1 MTQKFPLQDNESFYG
16 GAIEDGLCMPFKDG
30 FKRDL
35 RDWFSGNQASPT
47 LLSSKGRI
55 LRGDKPFSFEFKNGE
70 LIIESEE
77 ELKLEKVGETLR
89 DAYLYFSKTYFKN
102 YKGHLDDLMFSAPQY
117 DTWISM
123 RYEPTEEKV
132 LNYAKEILEQ
142 GYKPGVLILDD
153 SWAIDYG
160 VFEFNKN
167 FFPHPEETI
176 EKLHSLGFKVMV
188 WETPFISADSRNYRE
203 LSKQGLLLKNTEG
216 KDVITWWWNGYSAV
230 LDLSKKEAREW
241 LDSQN
246 KSLMSRYKID
256 GFKMD
261 ASDPDYYPKNS
272 VFSDNSH
279 KAFQSKYY
287 SEIGLNYSFNEMR
300 ACYQVEGAAL
310 SQRMRDKNHSW
321 TFEGIERL
329 VQNAISMSLMGYF
342 YFAPDMV
349 GGGMLCDFERE
360 DFKFDEELFV
370 RYAEIAVFLPMIQFS
385 LLPWKC
391 LSDANQKLMKSLME
405 LRESLV
411 PTILSLK
418 KEAEEKHYPI
428 IRPLFLEYP
437 NDNYENV
444 MDEFMLGEDILVA
457 PILNKGQTSRT
468 VVVPC
473 GNWIDLDGNNYQKG
487 TYNLCAPLGKPIFLK
502 RQK

>member
-1 MTQKFPLQDNESFYG
+1 MIKKFKILGNELFYG
-16 GAIEDGLCMPFKDG
+16 GAIEDGIQMPFKDG

-35 RDWFSGNQASPT
+35 TDWFSGNQASPT

-55 LRGDKPFSFEFKNGE
+55 LRGNRPFSFEFKNDE
-70 LIIESEE
+70 LIVESDED
-77 ELKLEKVGETLR
+77 LQLIKAGETLK
-89 DAYLYFSKTYFKN
+89 DAYCYFRDKYFKK
-102 YKGHLDDLMFSAPQY
+102 YPGKLDDLMFSAPQY

-132 LNYAKEILEQ
+132 LEHAKLILAH
-142 GYKPGVLILDD
+142 GYKPGVFIIDD
-153 SWAIDYG
+153 SWALDYG

-176 EKLHSLGFKVMV
+176 DKLHQLGFKVML

-203 LSKQGLLLKNTEG
+203 LSKRGLLLKNKEG

-230 LDLSKKEAREW
+230 LDLSNKDARNW
-241 LDSQN
+241 LDTQN
-246 KSLMSRYKID
+246 KFLMSKYKVD

-261 ASDPDYYPKNS
+261 ASDPDYYPKES

-287 SEIGLNYSFNEMR
+287 SEIGLNYSCNEMR

-329 VQNAISMSLMGYF
+329 VQNAIAMSLMGYF

-370 RYAEIAVFLPMIQFS
+370 RYAEIAIFLPMIQFS
-385 LLPWKC
+385 LLPWQC
-391 LSDANQKLMKSLME
+391 LSEENQKIMKNLMD
-405 LRESLV
+405 LREGLV

-418 KEAEEKHYPI
+418 KEAEKNHYPI

-437 NDNYENV
+437 NENYETV
-444 MDEFMLGEDILVA
+444 MDEFLLGEDILVA
-457 PILNKGQTSRT
+457 PILNKGQTKRN
-468 VVVPC
+468 VIIPQ
-473 GNWIDLDGNNYQKG
+473 GDWIDNNGNVYKKGNYEMHS
-487 TYNLCAPLGKPIFLK
+487 PLGQPIFLK
-502 RQK
+502 RK